1 MYTLNVNKI
10 RICPNCQKQFEDKY
24 PHYKVRGTSV
34 CSEVCWNQ
42 YDPKNSP
49 TEIIIKPEALD
60 LSQVKE
66 GEGGSLYRPQSFV
79 EYVGQTQAK
88 DRVQDY
94 IQGCQKFN
102 EIFPHTF
109 LSAPSG
115 CGKTTFA
122 LILANMLNK
131 KFVSLTAQEIR
142 SEQQMVNKIIECEGG
157 IIFLDEA
164 HRISTKVGTFLLPI
178 LEDFK
183 IQDKKIKPFTM
194 FMASTHKG
202 NISKNLDALM
212 QRFLPINLV
221 HYEIP
226 ELITIIKN
234 YHKQKYVSVSVP
246 ESVFSE
252 IANNCRRT
260 PRIALALLKEYV
272 FTLDWK
278 RVLKNNHI
286 IENGLTENDFRVL
299 RYIDRNGGAG
309 KASLAK
315 YLRVEPNTY
324 EYEIEPYLMFLELL
338 TVDNKRKLTD
348 KGKELI

>member
-1 MYTLNVNKI
+1 MYTLHTNKI
-10 RICPNCQKQFEDKY
+10 LTCPQCKKQFEDKY

-34 CSEVCWNQ
+34 CSAQCWNT
-42 YDPKNSP
+42 YDPKDNP
-49 TEIIIKPEALD
+49 MEIIIKPEALD
-60 LSQVKE
+60 LSGVKE
-66 GEGGSLYRPQSFV
+66 GEGGSLYRPQTFD

-88 DRVQDY
+88 ERVKDY

-102 EIFPHTF
+102 ETFPHTF

-122 LILANMLNK
+122 LILSTMLNK

-142 SEQQMVNKIIECEGG
+142 TEQQMINKIIECEGG

-183 IQDKKIKPFTM
+183 IQDKKIKQFTM

-212 QRFLPINLV
+212 QRFLPINLT
-221 HYEIP
+221 HYEIS
-226 ELITIIKN
+226 ELITITKN
-234 YHKQKYVSVSVP
+234 YHKQKYMSVSVP
-246 ESVFSE
+246 ENVFSE
-252 IANNCRRT
+252 IAANCRRT

-272 FTLDWK
+272 FTLNWE

-286 IENGLTENDFRVL
+286 VQNGLTENDFKIL
-299 RYIDRNGGAG
+299 NYIDRNGGAG

-324 EYEIEPYLMFLELL
+324 EYEIEPYLMYLELL
-338 TVDNKRKLTD
+338 TVDNKRKLTQQ
-348 KGKELI
+348 GKDLI